1 MRSLGDQVAWYNL
14 NSLLLAALGIDVSYK
29 VFVLDVL
36 K

>member
-1 MRSLGDQVAWYNL
+1 MINKFLKENKDL